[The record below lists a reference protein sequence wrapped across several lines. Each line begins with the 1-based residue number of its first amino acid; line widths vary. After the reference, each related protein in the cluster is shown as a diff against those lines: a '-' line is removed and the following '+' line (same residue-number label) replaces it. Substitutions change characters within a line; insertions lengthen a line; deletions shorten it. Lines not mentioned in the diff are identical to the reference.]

1 MSRHE
6 PSRTEITRGM
16 LLALLTFM
24 LYVGMDAITKLLV
37 SDYPAL
43 QVAWARFVV
52 HMGVVAIVVA
62 IRDPG
67 LLATRHPVL
76 QSLRSLL
83 MVAAS
88 LFVIVGLR
96 YVQLAES
103 SAILYVIPLI
113 VTALAPAFLGESAGL
128 RRWLGVAA
136 GFAGALLVIRPGGG
150 AFQLA
155 ALLPLGGAFC
165 FALFQIAT
173 RALGRTAEPAL
184 TTLFYT
190 PLAGVLVASLAVPF
204 VWVAPDAQ
212 GWLLL
217 AALGLLGGVA
227 NFTQIKSL
235 ELAPASTIAPF
246 IYTNLVWAT
255 LFGYALFGELP
266 DGWTVL
272 GAAIIAGSGLYVF
285 YRERARAAA
294 GPTEGYVR

>member
-1 MSRHE
+1 MSKHE
-6 PSRTEITRGM
+6 PSRAEITRGM
-16 LLALLTFM
+16 LLALITFM
-24 LYVGMDAITKLLV
+24 LYVGMDAVTKLLV
-37 SDYPAL
+37 ADYPAL

-52 HMGVVAIVVA
+52 HMAAVAILVA
-62 IRDPG
+62 IRDTG
-67 LLATRHPVL
+67 LLVTRHPVL
-76 QSLRSLL
+76 QASRSVL
-83 MVAAS
+83 MMAAS
-88 LFVIVGLR
+88 LFVMVGLR

-113 VTALAPAFLGESAGL
+113 VTALALPFLGERVGL
-128 RRWLGVAA
+128 RRWLGVAV
-136 GFAGALLVIRPGGG
+136 GFAGALIVIRPGSG
-150 AFQLA
+150 AFQAA

-165 FALFQIAT
+165 FALFQILT
-173 RALGRTAEPAL
+173 RALGRTSERSL

-190 PLAGVLVASLAVPF
+190 PLAGAVVATVAVPF
-204 VWVAPDAQ
+204 VWVAPDLR

-217 AALGLLGGVA
+217 AALGLLGGLA

-255 LFGYALFGELP
+255 LYGYLLFGDLP

-294 GPTEGYVR
+294 GPTGGYVP